1 MIIKNKK
8 VVYKKE
14 VSKTYLKTVSAFANY
29 NDGEI
34 IFGITDDF
42 NVVGI
47 DNPIEACLNIEN
59 QINDSIK
66 PKPDYSLKIN
76 DDKTISLYVM
86 QGVNTPYRYN
96 GKAYKRNDASTIEV
110 DAIEEKRLILA
121 GMNISF
127 EELNANEAN
136 LKFSYLCQKLKE
148 IIDLGNFNL
157 DTLKCLNLY
166 NSKFEYNNAAKLLS
180 DENDFP
186 GVDIAIF
193 GNSINIFKKRVT
205 FAGESILKQ
214 YYDSI
219 DIYKGE
225 YIVEKIDGGFRKKV
239 ELIPFEAYREA
250 LANAIVHRTWDI
262 NANTKI
268 EMYQDK
274 IIISSPGGL
283 DGDMTKEDYIK
294 GNYSYLRNPII
305 ANVFRR
311 LNIIEAFATGIKRI
325 NEAYK
330 NAYVKPTYNVTPS
343 AISITLPVIEDYS
356 LSLNET
362 KVIDSMK
369 DNYLYNRADIEKL
382 SGFTKDKLIRLLAS
396 LQEKGLI
403 EKSDKKKDWLKK
415 VEKEEQLITRRSKPF
430 NI

>member
-1 MIIKNKK
+1 M
-8 VVYKKE
+8 
-14 VSKTYLKTVSAFANY
+14 
-29 NDGEI
+29 
-34 IFGITDDF
+34 
-42 NVVGI
+42 
-47 DNPIEACLNIEN
+47 
-59 QINDSIK
+59 
-66 PKPDYSLKIN
+66 
-76 DDKTISLYVM
+76 
-86 QGVNTPYRYN
+86 VNTPYRYN
-96 GKAYKRNDASTIEV
+96 GKAYKRNDSSTIEV

-148 IIDLGNFNL
+148 IIDLENFNL
-157 DTLKCLNLY
+157 DTFKSLNLY
-166 NSKFEYNNAAKLLS
+166 NSKFGYNNAAKLLS

-186 GVDIAIF
+186 VVDIAIF
-193 GNSINIFKKRVT
+193 GNSINIKRIVILLQYRFSCKSNSFFK
-205 FAGESILKQ
+205 
-214 YYDSI
+214 Y
-219 DIYKGE
+219 IYKGE

-343 AISITLPVIEDYS
+343 AISITLPVIEDYR
-356 LSLNET
+356 LSLNEA
-362 KVIDSMK
+362 KVIDSIK
-369 DNYLYNRADIEKL
+369 DNYLYSRSDIEKI

-403 EKSDKKKDWLKK
+403 EKSGKGRTTYYKKK
-415 VEKEEQLITRRSKPF
+415 
-430 NI
+430 

>member
-1 MIIKNKK
+1 MYKK
-8 VVYKKE
+8 VKC
-14 VSKTYLKTVSAFANY
+14 S
-29 NDGEI
+29 
-34 IFGITDDF
+34 
-42 NVVGI
+42 
-47 DNPIEACLNIEN
+47 
-59 QINDSIK
+59 
-66 PKPDYSLKIN
+66 
-76 DDKTISLYVM
+76 ISLYVM

-96 GKAYKRNDASTIEV
+96 GKSYKRNDSLIIEIDTIE
-110 DAIEEKRLILA
+110 E
-121 GMNISF
+121 
-127 EELNANEAN
+127 
-136 LKFSYLCQKLKE
+136 
-148 IIDLGNFNL
+148 
-157 DTLKCLNLY
+157 
-166 NSKFEYNNAAKLLS
+166 
-180 DENDFP
+180 
-186 GVDIAIF
+186 
-193 GNSINIFKKRVT
+193 
-205 FAGESILKQ
+205 
-214 YYDSI
+214 
-219 DIYKGE
+219 
-225 YIVEKIDGGFRKKV
+225 KKV

-274 IIISSPGGL
+274 IIISSPDGL

-330 NAYVKPTYNVTPS
+330 NVYVKPTYNVTPS

-356 LSLNET
+356 LSLNDA

-369 DNYLYNRADIEKL
+369 DNYLYSRTDIEKL

-403 EKSDKKKDWLKK
+403 EKSGKGRATYYKKK
-415 VEKEEQLITRRSKPF
+415 
-430 NI
+430 